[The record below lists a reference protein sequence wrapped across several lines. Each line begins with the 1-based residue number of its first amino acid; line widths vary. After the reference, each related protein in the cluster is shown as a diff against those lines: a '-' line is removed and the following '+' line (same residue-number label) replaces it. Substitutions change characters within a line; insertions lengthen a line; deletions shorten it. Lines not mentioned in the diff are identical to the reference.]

1 MVLQWVPAR
10 ACALVRSALDR
21 LARRRRF
28 LISNLGGIYDGD
40 DDPKPPWEYENK

>member
-1 MVLQWVPAR
+1 MG
-10 ACALVRSALDR
+10 ACPRPRLCVVRSALDR